1 MDREHPILIGCN
13 GPNDMFTNKTRV
25 YQRDGGRSTQF
36 QIAVESQYNTRPYCL
51 SLIIDEVMSVAVYR
65 GPLVACCF
73 REILTRPDP
82 YDNPYHSYRYLD
94 FKSRMYVE
102 CVHLYPTQSPVLPVV
117 EKYE

>member
-13 GPNDMFTNKTRV
+13 KPKDMFTNKTRV

-73 REILTRPDP
+73 REISTRPDP
-82 YDNPYHSYRYLD
+82 YDNPYHIGI
-94 FKSRMYVE
+94 
-102 CVHLYPTQSPVLPVV
+102 
-117 EKYE
+117 